1 MKKPVRIAMSLFIF
15 LLSFFTLTNVNAEER
30 KIYYTNNNGVE
41 LTKDE
46 YDFLTEVYWNGYQ
59 SKMTQDEYDYYRD
72 GDYFGG
78 EVEKKIVYDTPLTRG
93 TFHSTPNKA
102 IQISK
107 TCNTTCSITIGVEW
121 INNPTIRS
129 YDVIGAYLY
138 NTRKIGTVSAYATT
152 NNNSNFASI
161 TNVQTN
167 GFGSSVLLPSGSN
180 VHVYQTFSV
189 AKGGRVYGSYQH
201 AIKNTTLA
209 VSQKY
214 NIDITGYGSV
224 FGFYGDAVNT
234 YDNMNGV
241 DITV

>member
-1 MKKPVRIAMSLFIF
+1 MYKAKKLVVILFML
-15 LLSFFTLTNVNAEER
+15 LLSIFSMTNVNAEER
-30 KIYYTNNNGVE
+30 EIYYTNSNGVE
-41 LTKDE
+41 LTKEE
-46 YDFLTEVYWNGYQ
+46 YDFLTEIYWNGYQ
-59 SKMTQDEYDYYRD
+59 SKMTQDEYDYYND
-72 GDYFGG
+72 GNFFGQ
-78 EVEKKIVYDTPLTRG
+78 EVVKKKVYDTPFTRG
-93 TFHSTPNKA
+93 TSHSTQNKA

-107 TCNTTCSITIGVEW
+107 TCNTTCSITIAVEW

-138 NTRKIGTVSAYATT
+138 NTTKIGSVNANATT
-152 NNNSNFASI
+152 NNDGNFASI

-180 VHVYQTFSV
+180 VHVYQTFKV